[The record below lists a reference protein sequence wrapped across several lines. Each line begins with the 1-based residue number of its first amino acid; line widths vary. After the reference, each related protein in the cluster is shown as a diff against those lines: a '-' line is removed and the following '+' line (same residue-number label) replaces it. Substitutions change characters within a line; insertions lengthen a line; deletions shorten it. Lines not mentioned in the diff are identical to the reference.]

1 MLVKCLLSVQ
11 LYNILLESKLQPC
24 LKGIGNIC
32 IAKGRSQDGGLLQI
46 DIEDLFL
53 TLATSIS
60 EESDHEN

>member
-11 LYNILLESKLQPC
+11 LYKILLESKLQPG
-24 LKGIGNIC
+24 LIGIGNIC

-60 EESDHEN
+60 KESES

>member
-1 MLVKCLLSVQ
+1 M
-11 LYNILLESKLQPC
+11 QPC

-53 TLATSIS
+53 TLVTSIS
-60 EESDHEN
+60 KESDHEN